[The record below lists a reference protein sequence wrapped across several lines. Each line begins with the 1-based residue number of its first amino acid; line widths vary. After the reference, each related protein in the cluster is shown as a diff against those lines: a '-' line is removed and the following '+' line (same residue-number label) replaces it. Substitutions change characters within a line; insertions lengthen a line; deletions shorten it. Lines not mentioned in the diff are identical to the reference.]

1 MELAPGLEAEITIT
15 VGEQDLATAF
25 GNEGVPVFAT
35 PALLSYFESAC
46 RQAVK
51 EALPA
56 ESLTVGTW
64 AEIKHLAATPSGMK
78 ITFKARLTEVERRRL
93 LFEVEAHDEVEKVGE
108 GRHERYYLDAP
119 KFLAKAEEKA
129 GPL

>member
-15 VGEQDLATAF
+15 VGEEDLATAF

-46 RQAVK
+46 
-51 EALPA
+51 
-56 ESLTVGTW
+56 
-64 AEIKHLAATPSGMK
+64 
-78 ITFKARLTEVERRRL
+78 RRL